1 MVVVR
6 LTSRPS
12 RLDGQILD
20 LLCRREMY
28 GYEIAQAISLA
39 ATATATAGA
48 PASFREGGVYPA
60 LRRLERDGLLA
71 AHWIEIGE
79 EVPRRRYYS
88 LTPRGAEAAEP
99 RRVSGLLPRSK
110 GARP

>member
-1 MVVVR
+1 VFVVR
-6 LTSRPS
+6 STRRPS
-12 RLDGQILD
+12 WLDGQILD

-39 ATATATAGA
+39 ATAGE
-48 PASFREGGVYPA
+48 PASFHEGGVYPA

-79 EVPRRRYYS
+79 KVPRRRYYS

-99 RRVSGLLPRSK
+99 RHMSGLLPRSK

>member
-1 MVVVR
+1 VFVVR
-6 LTSRPS
+6 STRRPS
-12 RLDGQILD
+12 WLDSQILG
-20 LLCRREMY
+20 LLCRREMH
-28 GYEIAQAISLA
+28 GYEIAQAIRLEPA
-39 ATATATAGA
+39 ATAGA
-48 PASFREGGVYPA
+48 SACFREGGVYPA

-79 EVPRRRYYS
+79 KVPRRRYYS

-99 RRVSGLLPRSK
+99 RHMSGLLPRSK